1 MANLT
6 LRSTTSATTPS
17 STTAKSSALTHVEMD
32 SNFILLN
39 DEKLDAANG
48 TATGT
53 LQLANN
59 GILQLN
65 EATSN
70 GTNYVQ
76 IKTPAALAGNY
87 VLTLPADD
95 GNANDVLVSDGS
107 GGLSW
112 SATGGDITGV
122 TAGNGLS
129 GGGASGAV
137 TLNIDVSDTAITK
150 DEDDMSS
157 NSNSHLATQQSIKAY
172 VDATVA
178 ATNEVVEDTTPQLG
192 GDLDTQA
199 FALTGTDVLPSTG
212 SYGGQATGTGG
223 GIRLHTSGSDHMIR
237 TQQTGGKSNIVLVT
251 DIDGSHSAGNGGSGL
266 IYSPLN
272 IQVRDDGHSSK
283 TRTTFDIGVPYRGD
297 TGTTITQGSVTGKLL
312 DVIVSSRK
320 IYLHKVAGGSFATST
335 ATTGKVT
342 GTVTAVNSIGTN
354 AVELTYDTDFANTA
368 VESDLADVG
377 FARFSARDVLNTPEQ
392 GLRGS
397 EPELHFEAGRIA
409 FESNGTKM
417 IDCED
422 DGSLKVV
429 TRASNKHIVF
439 KPDQTGATGDS
450 GPESGY
456 NGWGGGKF
464 HINGVQSIEAGTDTP
479 STDLL
484 FNTGLQIT
492 GRSDNDSGAP
502 NFPTIAFKH
511 HDGEGSVTSGSDN
524 RDTASQGYGNI
535 WFQRYNKDADDGA
548 IDLVENGQILG
559 GFFGGGS
566 ISNLGWYTSGFAQ
579 TASATCG
586 MFMRATDDWT
596 TSSVPTR
603 MEFQATPSGSLT
615 KQPILDISGS
625 SVLVNPT
632 NLDVDFQVDGD
643 TNDAILKVDANKE
656 IVSTGGV
663 FQVYAA
669 SGDPSS
675 NLVEGQMYF
684 NSSTKKFMGYNGT
697 AWVVIGSQS

>member
-6 LRSTTSATTPS
+6 LRSTTSATNPGG
-17 STTAKSSALTHVEMD
+17 TTAKSSALTHVEMD

-53 LQLANN
+53 LTLANN

-65 EATSN
+65 EASSN

-95 GNANDVLVSDGS
+95 GNANDVLISDGS

-112 SATGGDITGV
+112 SSTGGDITGV

-137 TLNIDVSDTAITK
+137 TLNFDVSDTAITK

-251 DIDGSHSAGNGGSGL
+251 DIDGSHSAANGGSGL

-272 IQVRDDGHSSK
+272 IQVRDDGHSTK

-297 TGTTITQGSVTGKLL
+297 TGATITQGSVTGKLL
-312 DVIVSSRK
+312 DVVVSSRK
-320 IYLHKVAGGSFATST
+320 IYLHKVAGGSFTTSA

-368 VESDLADVG
+368 VESDLANVG

-422 DGSLKVV
+422 DGSLKVI
-429 TRASNKHIVF
+429 TRASNKHIVM
-439 KPDQTGATGDS
+439 KPDQTGATGNA
-450 GPESGY
+450 GPNAGFS
-456 NGWGGGKF
+456 GWGGGVF
-464 HINGVQSIEAGTDTP
+464 HLNGIQSIKAGTDTP
-479 STDLL
+479 EVDLL
-484 FNTGLQIT
+484 YNVGLQIT
-492 GRSDNDSGAP
+492 TESDDDNSAP
-502 NFPTIAFKH
+502 NFPTVAFKAN
-511 HDGEGSVTSGSDN
+511 DGEGSVTSGSDN
-524 RDTASQGYGNI
+524 RDTGAQGYGNI
-535 WFQRYNKDADDGA
+535 WFQRYNKDLDDGA
-548 IDLVENGQILG
+548 IDAVENGQILG

-566 ISNLGWYTSGFAQ
+566 ITNLGWYNADFSS

-586 MFMRATDDWT
+586 MFMRATDDWS
-596 TSSVPTR
+596 TSAFPTR
-603 MEFQATPSGSLT
+603 MEFQTTPPGSKN
-615 KQPILDISGS
+615 KQ
-625 SVLVNPT
+625 SVLDLNGDKIVVNPT

-643 TNDAILKVDANKE
+643 TNDAILKVDAGTE
-656 IVSTGGV
+656 VVSTGGV
-663 FQVYAA
+663 FQLHSA
-669 SGDPSS
+669 SSDPSS
-675 NLVEGQMYF
+675 NLANGQMYY
-684 NSSTKKFMGYNGT
+684 NTSTHKFRGYANG
-697 AWVVIGSQS
+697 AWTDLH

>member
-1 MANLT
+1 MANIT
-6 LRSTTSATTPS
+6 LRSTTSATDPG
-17 STTAKSSALTHVEMD
+17 STSAKSSALTHVEMD

-39 DEKLDAANG
+39 DEKLDVANG

-53 LQLANN
+53 LTLANN

>member
-6 LRSTTSATTPS
+6 LRSTTSATNPG
-17 STTAKSSALTHVEMD
+17 STSAKASALTHVEMD

-53 LQLANN
+53 LTLANN

-76 IKTPAALAGNY
+76 IKTPAAVASNY
-87 VLTLPADD
+87 VLTLPPND
-95 GNANDVLVSDGS
+95 GDSGQVLTTDGS
-107 GGLSW
+107 GVLTW
-112 SATGGDITGV
+112 
-122 TAGNGLS
+122 TAKT
-129 GGGASGAV
+129 V
-137 TLNIDVSDTAITK
+137 DTTDVVS
-150 DEDDMSS
+150 
-157 NSNSHLATQQSIKAY
+157 
-172 VDATVA
+172 
-178 ATNEVVEDTTPQLG
+178 DTTPQLG
-192 GDLDTQA
+192 GDLDTQSNA
-199 FALTGTDVLPSTG
+199 ITGTTVTPSTG
-212 SYGGQATGTGG
+212 TYGGFDSSVSKAIRIQGPTAGKDHAIVMQQTDSSGGQAG
-223 GIRLHTSGSDHMIR
+223 R
-237 TQQTGGKSNIVLVT
+237 QNIAFIT
-251 DIDGSHSAGNGGSGL
+251 DTDGSYSASVTNGSGL

-272 IQVRDDGHSSK
+272 MQVRDHGHATK
-283 TRTTFDIGVPYRGD
+283 TRTTFDIGVPYRGG
-297 TGTTITQGSVTGKLL
+297 TGATITQGSVTGKLL
-312 DVIVSSRK
+312 DVVTGTRK
-320 IYLHKVAGGSFATST
+320 IYLQNVSGGSFATSA

-354 AVELTYDTDFANTA
+354 AVELTYDTDFASTA

-377 FARFSARDVLNTPEQ
+377 FARFSARDVLNTN
-392 GLRGS
+392 GLRAS
-397 EPELHFEAGRIA
+397 EPELHLEAGRIA
-409 FESNGTKM
+409 LESNGTKV
-417 IDCED
+417 IDCEA
-422 DGSLKVV
+422 DGSLKVIS
-429 TRASNKHIVF
+429 RASNKHIVI
-439 KPDQTGATGDS
+439 KPDQTGATGDA
-450 GPESGY
+450 GPQAGF
-456 NGWGGGKF
+456 NGWGGGVF
-464 HINGVQSIEAGTDTP
+464 HLNGVQSIEAGTDTP
-479 STDLL
+479 ATDLL

-492 GRSDNDSGAP
+492 GRSDDDNSGP
-502 NFPTIAFKH
+502 NFPTVAIKAF
-511 HDGEGSVTSGSDN
+511 DGEGSVTSGSDN
-524 RDTASQGYGNI
+524 RNTDSQGYGNI

-548 IDLVENGQILG
+548 IDAVEAGQILG

-566 ISNLGWYTSGFAQ
+566 ITNLGWYNADFSS

-596 TSSVPTR
+596 TSAFPTR
-603 MEFQATPSGSLT
+603 MEFQSTPPGSKT
-615 KQPILDISGS
+615 KHSILDLNGDKI
-625 SVLVNPT
+625 VVNPT

-643 TNDAILKVDANKE
+643 SNDAILKVDANKE

-684 NSSTKKFMGYNGT
+684 NSATKKFMGYNGT